1 MKCLLDADYITKDG
15 KAVVRLFYKTPS
27 GREIQEVSGFEPY
40 FYATARG
47 DAKKL
52 ADSVGKLNGVVRV
65 DEIVMLRKGVETKV
79 LRIVTTLP
87 GEVPRLR
94 EEVKNLP
101 ECEGMYE
108 ADIPFA
114 RRYIMDSGLT
124 PMENADKVKLN
135 VAAIDIEV
143 YNPRGEPN
151 AKREPIIMMSYAD
164 NNGLK
169 KVFTYRRPEGADL
182 DFVEICE
189 KEAEMIERFSHMF
202 DEREIDI
209 ITGYNTDN
217 FDFQYIKERADINKV
232 SLNLG
237 LGDRELKIERR
248 GMNMGARVVG
258 RPHVDVYPVCRR
270 TFNLPRYQ
278 LEDVYQSM
286 FGVDR
291 IGVKMSVK
299 TGDMYKLWDSQ
310 KSRDFETLAKYSLND
325 AEMTLRIALEML
337 PLEYELSRVV
347 KQLLYETARM
357 SSSQR
362 VEHLLMRKA
371 FEKKILVPNRPS
383 DEEYDSREEEAYE
396 GAFVVEPAKGIH
408 DNIVLFDFRSLYPS
422 IIISHNIDPATLD
435 CECCKTGGHKAPTGH
450 YFCKNTRGFIPE
462 VLEDLI
468 KRRIQTKNEMKQE
481 SDKNRKRILDVQQN
495 ALKLLANSMYG
506 YYGFQRARWYCRECA
521 EAITAWGREYIHKAI
536 ASAKEHG
543 FEVIYG
549 DTDSIYI
556 TRPDMQDVKLIVEKA
571 LEFQKDINSQL
582 PEAMDL
588 EYEGFYPRGV
598 FITKKRYALMG
609 EDGKLTVKGLETRR
623 RDWCNIAKDTQKKV
637 LDALLKDRDAEKA
650 AEIVKAVV
658 TEVKEGKIPLKD
670 LAINTQMTRSL
681 GSYVNEGP
689 HIQAVRKAMKEG
701 MEFKQGDI
709 ITYVQTK
716 KGNSISDR
724 ARIIDYVEEG
734 DYDADYYINNQ
745 IIPAVFRILEAL
757 GYSEDELKGLGKQMT
772 LGDW

>member
-1 MKCLLDADYITKDG
+1 MKCLLDADYVVRDG
-15 KAVVRLFYKTPS
+15 KAVIRLFYKTE
-27 GREIQEVSGFEPY
+27 GKREITEVAGFEPY
-40 FYATARG
+40 FYAIARA

-52 ADSVGKLNGVVRV
+52 ALDAGKLNGVVRV
-65 DEIVMLRKGVETKV
+65 DEAVMLKKGAETKV
-79 LRIVTTLP
+79 LKIVTTLP

-94 EEVKNLP
+94 EEVKSLP
-101 ECEGMYE
+101 DCEGVYE

-114 RRYIMDSGLT
+114 RRYIIDSTLT
-124 PMENADKVKLN
+124 PMEDADKAGLN

-151 AKREPIIMMSYAD
+151 PKRDPIIMISYAD
-164 NNGLK
+164 NNGEK
-169 KVFTYRRPEGADL
+169 KVLTYRNPEGVSL
-182 DFVEICE
+182 DYMEFCE
-189 KEAEMIERFSHMF
+189 SEAKMLERFCRMF
-202 DEREIDI
+202 DERAVDI

-217 FDFQYIKERADINKV
+217 FDFQYIKERADKNRV
-232 SLNLG
+232 TLNLG

-248 GMNMGARVVG
+248 GMNMGARITG
-258 RPHVDVYPVCRR
+258 RPHVDAYPVCRR

-286 FGVDR
+286 FGEDR
-291 IGVKMSVK
+291 IEVKASVK
-299 TGDMYKLWDSQ
+299 AGDMHKLWDSG
-310 KSRDFETLAKYSLND
+310 RREDFETLAKYSMND

-337 PLEYELSRVV
+337 PLEYELSHVV
-347 KQLLYETARM
+347 KQPLYETARM

-371 FEKKILVPNRPS
+371 FEKRILVPNRPS
-383 DEEYDSREEEAYE
+383 EEEYDTREDEAYE

-422 IIISHNIDPATLD
+422 IIISHNIDPDTLD
-435 CECCKTGGHKAPTGH
+435 CKCCSKEGHKAPTGH
-450 YFCKNTRGFIPE
+450 HFCKNKRGFIPE
-462 VLEDLI
+462 VLEELI
-468 KRRIQTKNEMKQE
+468 KRRIETKKAMKQE
-481 SDKNRKRILDVQQN
+481 PDKNRKRILDVQQN

-506 YYGFQRARWYCRECA
+506 YYGFQRARWYCRSCA
-521 EAITAWGREYIHKAI
+521 EAITAWGREYIHLAI
-536 ASAKEHG
+536 EVAKKHS

-556 TRPDMQDVKLIVEKA
+556 TRPDMQDVKLIVDKA
-571 LEFQKDINSQL
+571 KEFQRDINSQL

-637 LDALLKDRDAEKA
+637 LDALLKDKDSEKA
-650 AEIVKAVV
+650 AEIVKEVV
-658 TEVKEGKIPLKD
+658 KEVKEGEVKLSD

-689 HIQAVRKAMKEG
+689 HILAVRKAMKEG
-701 MEFKQGDI
+701 MDFKQGDI

-716 KGNSISDR
+716 TGSSISDR
-724 ARIIDYVEEG
+724 ARVIDFVEEG

-757 GYSEDELKGLGKQMT
+757 GYSEDQLKGLGKQMT